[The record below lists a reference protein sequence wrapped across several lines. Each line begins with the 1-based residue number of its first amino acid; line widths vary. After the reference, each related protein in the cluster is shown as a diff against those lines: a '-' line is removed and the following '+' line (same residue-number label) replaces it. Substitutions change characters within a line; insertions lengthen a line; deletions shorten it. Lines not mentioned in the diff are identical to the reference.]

1 MIFRCYSII
10 YELAYFFSGGLSYFI
25 PKINRFLQQRSTIEA
40 SIKAFS
46 KKANHDI
53 FWFHCASMGE
63 FEQIKPLLEAI
74 ENELPRTQKI
84 VTFFSESGYAIHK
97 NSHLADLVT
106 YLPLDRKKDMMS
118 FIDHI
123 QPDALFL
130 VKYEFWPNLIQ
141 CCVRKKIRLYSISS
155 TFRKE
160 QLFFKR
166 FTLGMKS
173 LLQQVD
179 YFFVLNK
186 DSKEQLKN
194 IHINQVEIIG
204 DTRID
209 RVLNTAKNLNKHP
222 QLDHFID
229 KNRCFI
235 AGSTWPED
243 HQLFSSL
250 PQLCQQTKW
259 IIAPHKVDPSSIKK
273 IENELTV
280 PYTKWSTYEKSKD
293 QNKRVLL
300 LDCIG
305 VLASAYSYANAAY
318 VGGAMGKTGLHNIL
332 EATAFGIPVIIGRN
346 YKRYP
351 EANDLIKLG
360 GVKSVTSAQE
370 FELFYNTLKEKPLL
384 EQQMGEINKT
394 YLESNKGATSKIIY
408 FLKTHYNK

>member
-1 MIFRCYSII
+1 
-10 YELAYFFSGGLSYFI
+10 
-25 PKINRFLQQRSTIEA
+25 
-40 SIKAFS
+40 
-46 KKANHDI
+46 
-53 FWFHCASMGE
+53 
-63 FEQIKPLLEAI
+63 
-74 ENELPRTQKI
+74 
-84 VTFFSESGYAIHK
+84 
-97 NSHLADLVT
+97 
-106 YLPLDRKKDMMS
+106 
-118 FIDHI
+118 
-123 QPDALFL
+123 
-130 VKYEFWPNLIQ
+130 
-141 CCVRKKIRLYSISS
+141 
-155 TFRKE
+155 
-160 QLFFKR
+160 
-166 FTLGMKS
+166 MKS

-209 RVLNTAKNLNKHP
+209 RVLNTAKNLNIHP

-384 EQQMGEINKT
+384 KQQMGEINKT